1 MMHGCRQAVAREL
14 LAFSP
19 ASEIY
24 PRGRNGSSIN
34 ARSAWASYVWGRTW
48 RSGNEI
54 EKPVLASGDIPAILS
69 MTRCNGPSN
78 RISRV
83 GSSVPGR
90 LTARVSVALS
100 FQGVSMPFPPSVLK
114 EDLVRA
120 ERKRN
125 NDPRRY
131 GSFVLRWQ
139 AATPR

>member
-1 MMHGCRQAVAREL
+1 MQGRRQAAAREL
-14 LAFSP
+14 LVFSP

-34 ARSAWASYVWGRTW
+34 ARSACASYVWGRTW

-78 RISRV
+78 SISRV
-83 GSSVPGR
+83 GPSVPDR
-90 LTARVSVALS
+90 LTERISVALS
-100 FQGVSMPFPPSVLK
+100 FQGVSMPFPKSVLK
-114 EDLVRA
+114 ERIVRA

-125 NDPRRY
+125 NDLRRY
-131 GSFVLRWQ
+131 GSFGRRRQ